1 MTAACVNLF
10 GMKARPERGRILGGE
25 GFSGHATHLGAPIA
39 GGARGGRRSRML
51 AMGLAVA
58 ALAVA
63 GVVTGAAL
71 AHHGDLGKL
80 LSAGGGGASHPAP
93 PLTPTRVVRLPRGT
107 IVNGTDPLAVT
118 LSGAPAASSP
128 RPTLHPAVAGA
139 WSTVGN
145 AEIFTPASTLEPC
158 SAYTLTVWAN
168 TIATGHSR
176 VGRKHI
182 RTLQVAC
189 PPLAGLQQALARL
202 GYLGARLH
210 PAYSVR
216 LPPAGPESRREAALH
231 AYRPFHGH
239 LAPDPADA
247 PPVEMGTLDE
257 TTKGGL
263 EVFQADH
270 GLEATGEP
278 NAATWRVLL
287 IVSALYH
294 RDPYPYTW
302 VSVTESIPETLEV
315 HQGHRVVLSSP
326 TNTGVAGAETA
337 QGIFPIFSR
346 FTSTTMSGT
355 NPDGSKYK
363 DPGVPW
369 VNYFNGGD
377 AVHGFPRGSYGSP
390 QSDGCVELPIETA
403 ARVYPMLAIGD
414 IVWVT

>member
-1 MTAACVNLF
+1 MV
-10 GMKARPERGRILGGE
+10 
-25 GFSGHATHLGAPIA
+25 
-39 GGARGGRRSRML
+39 
-51 AMGLAVA
+51 AMGLVVV
-58 ALAVA
+58 ALAAV

-71 AHHGDLGKL
+71 ARHGHIGNL
-80 LSAGGGGASHPAP
+80 LSSGPAGAPAP
-93 PLTPTRVVRLPRGT
+93 PPRPLSPTRVVHMPHQA
-107 IVNGTDPLAVT
+107 IENGTDVLAVT
-118 LSGAPAASSP
+118 LSAPPAASSP
-128 RPTLHPAVAGA
+128 QPTLRPAVAGT
-139 WSTVGN
+139 WSAVGDT
-145 AEIFTPASTLEPC
+145 ELFTPSSTLEPC
-158 SAYTLTVWAN
+158 STYKLTVWAN

-176 VGRKHI
+176 VGRRHVE
-182 RTLQVAC
+182 TLRVAC
-189 PPLAGLQQALARL
+189 PPLAGLQQGLARL
-202 GYLGARLH
+202 GYLGATLR
-210 PAYSVR
+210 PTYSVR
-216 LPPAGPESRREAALH
+216 LPHGRESRREAAIH
-231 AYRPFHGH
+231 AYRPFHGR
-239 LAPDPADA
+239 LAPEPADA

-278 NAATWRVLL
+278 DAATWRLLL
-287 IVSALYH
+287 IVESLYH
-294 RDPYPYTW
+294 RSPQPYTW

-315 HQGHRVVLSSP
+315 HRGDHIALSSP
-326 TNTGVAGAETA
+326 VNTGVPGAETA

-390 QSDGCVELPIETA
+390 QSNGCVELPISTA
-403 ARVYPMLAIGD
+403 AEVYPMLAIGD

>member
-1 MTAACVNLF
+1 
-10 GMKARPERGRILGGE
+10 MKARPERGRFWGGH
-25 GFSGHATHLGAPIA
+25 GLPDRPTRFVARASRARSPSGA
-39 GGARGGRRSRML
+39 RML
-51 AMGLAVA
+51 AMSLAVV
-58 ALAVA
+58 ALAAV

-71 AHHGDLGKL
+71 ARHGNISSLLPSGTPGAPAPSPKL
-80 LSAGGGGASHPAP
+80 LS
-93 PLTPTRVVRLPRGT
+93 PTRVVHLPPES
-107 IVNGTDPLAVT
+107 IDNGTDVLSVT
-118 LSGAPAASSP
+118 LSAPPTASSP
-128 RPTLHPAVAGA
+128 RPTLHPAVAGT
-139 WSTVGN
+139 WSTSGN
-145 AEIFTPASTLEPC
+145 TELFTPSSTLEPC
-158 SAYTLTVWAN
+158 STYTLTVWAN
-168 TIATGHSR
+168 TVAQGHSR

-182 RTLQVAC
+182 RTLRVAC
-189 PPLAGLQQALARL
+189 PPPAGLQQALARL
-202 GYLGARLH
+202 GYLGATLH
-210 PAYSVR
+210 PKYSVS
-216 LPPAGPESRREAALH
+216 LPHGRESRREAAIH

-239 LAPDPADA
+239 LAPDPSDA

-263 EVFQADH
+263 EVFQEDH

-278 NAATWRVLL
+278 NAETWRLLL

-294 RDPYPYTW
+294 RNPRPYTW

-315 HQGHRVVLSSP
+315 HEGHHVVLSSP
-326 TNTGVAGAETA
+326 ANTGVAGAETA

-390 QSDGCVELPIETA
+390 QSNGCVELPISTA
-403 ARVYPMLAIGD
+403 AQVYPMLAIGD